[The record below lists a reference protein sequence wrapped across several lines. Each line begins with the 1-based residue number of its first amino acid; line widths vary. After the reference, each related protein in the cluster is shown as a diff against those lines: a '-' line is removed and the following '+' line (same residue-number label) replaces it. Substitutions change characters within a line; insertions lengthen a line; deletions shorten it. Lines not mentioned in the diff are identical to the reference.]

1 MISYDEIDNN
11 KMLLGGMFGL
21 VLFDLTTYTI
31 DTFLKGINY
40 RISSMLKIDNTKYIF
55 GKTLGTLFKYDIAK
69 WKCLQEKKMKNYEN
83 NYVSYLVKIEE
94 FLIFATDR
102 IVHYCK
108 DY

>member
-31 DTFLKGINY
+31 NTLLKGINY

-55 GKTLGTLFKYDIAK
+55 GNTLGTLFKYDISK
-69 WKCLQEKKMKNYEN
+69 WKCLQEKKMKIM
-83 NYVSYLVKIEE
+83 KITM
-94 FLIFATDR
+94 FPILL
-102 IVHYCK
+102 K
-108 DY
+108 

>member
-1 MISYDEIDNN
+1 MN
-11 KMLLGGMFGL
+11 
-21 VLFDLTTYTI
+21 
-31 DTFLKGINY
+31 
-40 RISSMLKIDNTKYIF
+40 
-55 GKTLGTLFKYDIAK
+55 TLFKYDISK